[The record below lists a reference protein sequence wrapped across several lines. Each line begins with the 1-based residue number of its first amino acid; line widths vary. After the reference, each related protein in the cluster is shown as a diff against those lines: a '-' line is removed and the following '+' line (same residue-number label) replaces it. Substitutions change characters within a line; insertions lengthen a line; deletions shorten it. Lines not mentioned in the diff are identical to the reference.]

1 MRRSGTRE
9 ADHVTSIPMSLRY
22 DVALLYLHQA
32 DYDLDCAVE
41 AYLEDE
47 KWEKEHPMEGSSKGK
62 TAPKPARRKV
72 GIRTGLSGQL

>member
-1 MRRSGTRE
+1 
-9 ADHVTSIPMSLRY
+9 MSLRY
-22 DVALLYLHQA
+22 DVALLYLQQA
-32 DYDLDCAVE
+32 DYDLDRAVE

-47 KWEKEHPMEGSSKGK
+47 KWEKEHPMEEGSSKGK